1 FVFYSGNRK
10 CRILKPISGSYVDM
24 VLSRKMPLGKLF
36 AERLWRP
43 IIGSSIE
50 ASVDESFVQ
59 AKKLYEFRDTL
70 DYSNLKIRVSDRRC

>member
-1 FVFYSGNRK
+1 MYSCGVSICFYSGNRK

-24 VLSRKMPLGKLF
+24 VLSRKMPLGKMF

-50 ASVDESFVQ
+50 ASVDGSFVQ
-59 AKKLYEFRDTL
+59 AKSCMNFEILW
-70 DYSNLKIRVSDRRC
+70 IIAI